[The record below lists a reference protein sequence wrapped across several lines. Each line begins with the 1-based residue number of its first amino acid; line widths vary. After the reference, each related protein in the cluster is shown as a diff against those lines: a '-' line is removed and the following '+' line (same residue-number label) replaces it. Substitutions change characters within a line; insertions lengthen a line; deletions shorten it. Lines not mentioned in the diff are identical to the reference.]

1 MLDTDATDHEAVF
14 SQFQDGVENPT
25 AFAIRTLSKSQKNYC
40 VTRRELLVIVEFDKQ
55 HRHFLAK
62 YRILHWNSSCPL
74 SFVVLAKVPEGQL
87 ARWIEFLSTFDY
99 EIQYRTEERQ
109 LNADVLSRR
118 PYDVRCK
125 WCKGWKSQ
133 KRLSF
138 VDVSVQIVMSLT
150 RATNSLWIVKDLLVI
165 F

>member
-1 MLDTDATDHEAVF
+1 MF
-14 SQFQDGVENPT
+14 SQFQEGVENPI
-25 AFAIRTLSKSQKNYC
+25 AFAIRTLSKSEKNYC
-40 VTRRELLVIVEFDKQ
+40 VTLRELLVIVEFDKQ

-62 YRILHWNSSCPL
+62 YRILHWNASCPL

-87 ARWIEFLSTFDY
+87 ARWIEFLSTFDF

-109 LNADVLSRR
+109 LNADALFRT

-133 KRLSF
+133 ERLSF
-138 VDVSVQIVMSLT
+138 VDVGVQIVMSL
-150 RATNSLWIVKDLLVI
+150 IVKDLLVI
-165 F
+165 FEPLSRRRSSRTR

>member
-1 MLDTDATDHEAVF
+1 M
-14 SQFQDGVENPT
+14 
-25 AFAIRTLSKSQKNYC
+25 TLL
-40 VTRRELLVIVEFDKQ
+40 ELLVIVEFDRQ

-62 YRILHWNSSCPL
+62 YRILHWNSSSPL
-74 SFVVLAKVPEGQL
+74 SFVVLVKVPEGQL
-87 ARWIEFLSTFDY
+87 ARWIEFFSTFDF

-109 LNADVLSRR
+109 LNADALSRG

-138 VDVSVQIVMSLT
+138 VDVGVQIVMSLT
-150 RATNSLWIVKDLLVI
+150 RATNSL
-165 F
+165 